1 MEDVKEV
8 KKLTYNEFVKELAE
22 KRKAMGFSMRNVAKR
37 YNTSPATMV
46 KFEKG
51 IAEGEDSKKD
61 MRMIEVYCDLLKIDF
76 LYLVTL

>member
-8 KKLTYNEFVKELAE
+8 KKLTYNEFVKELAG
-22 KRKAMGFSMRNVAKR
+22 KRKAMGFSMRNVAKK

-51 IAEGEDSKKD
+51 INEGIEAKKD
-61 MRMIEVYCDLLKIDF
+61 MKMIGIYCDLLKIDF